1 MGYWTIPMCPESQ
14 RICTIILTCGKFSYE
29 RLPMGLAPSPDVYQ
43 EKMSLLFIDLE
54 EVKVY
59 FDDILVLR
67 FDSFEDPLLNLQVVL
82 TCIRK
87 ANLQVN
93 VTKSKCAAIETEYL
107 GFNISWQDVK
117 PQEKK
122 IEAIMNIATPTNVRQ
137 VCSLLVPPTIT
148 SKWFCI
154 TLMLLQ
160 LSQYQERCQLQVYT
174 QLSSHFWHSKLE
186 LAKWVMLTYTNFSK
200 PFEIYTDTSKLQLGA
215 VISQENHPLA
225 FYSCELSDAQTRY
238 TVIEL

>member
-1 MGYWTIPMCPESQ
+1 VNHSIELGVLRHFTGLNKHVGRHPFPLPSIQETISTMSKFTYCTTVDMNMGYWTIPMCPESQ

-107 GFNISWQDVK
+107 GFNIS
-117 PQEKK
+117 
-122 IEAIMNIATPTNVRQ
+122 
-137 VCSLLVPPTIT
+137 
-148 SKWFCI
+148 
-154 TLMLLQ
+154 
-160 LSQYQERCQLQVYT
+160 
-174 QLSSHFWHSKLE
+174 
-186 LAKWVMLTYTNFSK
+186 
-200 PFEIYTDTSKLQLGA
+200 
-215 VISQENHPLA
+215 
-225 FYSCELSDAQTRY
+225 
-238 TVIEL
+238 